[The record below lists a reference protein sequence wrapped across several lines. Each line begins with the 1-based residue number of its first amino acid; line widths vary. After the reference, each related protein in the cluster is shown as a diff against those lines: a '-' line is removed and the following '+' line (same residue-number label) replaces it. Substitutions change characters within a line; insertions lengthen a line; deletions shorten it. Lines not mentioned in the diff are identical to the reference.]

1 MYIPRSLETQLVL
14 IYSLSQITGSM
25 TKVFHQ
31 EMLNFILKPQY
42 RPVVEMWDE
51 LEINM
56 PSNVIVETSLTSDVL
71 VFKKEKC
78 VYNKVCELVL
88 HFFFMLTLL
97 IA

>member
-1 MYIPRSLETQLVL
+1 
-14 IYSLSQITGSM
+14 M

-42 RPVVEMWDE
+42 RPVVDMWDE

-78 VYNKVCELVL
+78 VYNKVGE
-88 HFFFMLTLL
+88 LTLSSSYL
-97 IA
+97 FC

>member
-1 MYIPRSLETQLVL
+1 MYIPRSLDESQLVL

-56 PSNVIVETSLTSDVL
+56 PSNVIVETPLTSDVL
-71 VFKKEKC
+71 VFEKEKC
-78 VYNKVCELVL
+78 VYNKVGELTHSSL
-88 HFFFMLTLL
+88 YLFC
-97 IA
+97 